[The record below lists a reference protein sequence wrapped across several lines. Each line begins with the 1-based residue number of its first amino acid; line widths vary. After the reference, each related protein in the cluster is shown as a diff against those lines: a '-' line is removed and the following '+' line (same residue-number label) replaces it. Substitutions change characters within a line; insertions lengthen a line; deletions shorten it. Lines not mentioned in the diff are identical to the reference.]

1 MQSVQVDEAF
11 VCTRARLHAYAC
23 SSWQRSTVSLG
34 FGQSVNPSV
43 KAEDRI
49 TVWFPSC
56 WLVEPLELCLTA
68 KCLLYTNR
76 RAHRHKTRL
85 SHMQTNMQAYV
96 PADNGLEVFFA
107 DKCPVSQVSAL
118 SSHKKSWVEDGGE
131 TPHQQ
136 LDARWLFH
144 VFTSHWRPINH
155 HSLGLILR

>member
-1 MQSVQVDEAF
+1 MQSVQVDESF
-11 VCTRARLHAYAC
+11 VCMRAWLHAYAC
-23 SSWQRSTVSLG
+23 SSWQRSTVCLG
-34 FGQSVNPSV
+34 FGLSVNPSV

-56 WLVEPLELCLTA
+56 WLMEPLELCLTG
-68 KCLLYTNR
+68 KCLLYTD
-76 RAHRHKTRL
+76 RHKTRL
-85 SHMQTNMQAYV
+85 SHMQTNTQ
-96 PADNGLEVFFA
+96 ADNGLEFFFA

-118 SSHKKSWVEDGGE
+118 SSHKPSWVEDGGE
-131 TPHQQ
+131 TPHRQ